1 MTKHA
6 HRIGAIFYMLW
17 GILHIIIGIVLF
29 YQLSTVGSHGA
40 MATTG
45 SAVPADQIP
54 QVSSAVLDGMLRQY
68 AWNVLWPGL
77 FAVGIAFLNWKNS
90 LFGYW
95 YNLIVITLVDSGF
108 VCAILLPGLITL
120 RDGLP
125 GPIFWVLAVIFSTV
139 GILKNPRST
148 P

>member
-1 MTKHA
+1 MTKYA
-6 HRIGAIFYMLW
+6 HRIGAIFYILW
-17 GILHIIIGIVLF
+17 GVLHVIIGAVLF
-29 YQLSTVGSHGA
+29 YKLSTVGNYGV

-45 SAVPADQIP
+45 SAVPPEQIP
-54 QVSSAVLDGMLRQY
+54 RISSALLDGILTQY

-77 FAVGIAFLNWKNS
+77 FAIGVAFMNWKNS

-108 VCAILLPGLITL
+108 ACAILLPGYITL

-125 GPIFWVLAVIFSTV
+125 GPIFWFLAVIFSTL
-139 GILKNPRST
+139 GILKNPRA
-148 P
+148 

>member
-1 MTKHA
+1 
-6 HRIGAIFYMLW
+6 
-17 GILHIIIGIVLF
+17 
-29 YQLSTVGSHGA
+29 